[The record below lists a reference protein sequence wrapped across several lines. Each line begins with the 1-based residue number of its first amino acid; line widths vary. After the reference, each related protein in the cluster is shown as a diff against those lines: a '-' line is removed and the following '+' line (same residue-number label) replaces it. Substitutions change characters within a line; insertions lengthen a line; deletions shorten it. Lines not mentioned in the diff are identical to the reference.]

1 MRSLSLFLLVLCAF
15 SLALSDTPTKG
26 VRADILAWIEDAEKK
41 LVGLAE
47 AMPAEKYSWRP
58 AEGVRSISEAF
69 VHAATSNLFIPTM
82 VGVEPSVKMER
93 GMEKSVTEKAK
104 VLELLKKSFAHVKD
118 AIGRISDSDL
128 DKATKMFG
136 RESTYRNVLMLL
148 VAHNHEHLGQ
158 SIAYARSNGVTPPWS
173 MGGE

>member
-1 MRSLSLFLLVLCAF
+1 MRLMSVLLLLVLAIPV
-15 SLALSDTPTKG
+15 AADTPTKG

-47 AMPAEKYSWRP
+47 AMPAEKYGWRP
-58 AEGVRSISEAF
+58 GEGIRSVGEVF
-69 VHAATSNLFIPTM
+69 MHAATANLGIPKM
-82 VGVEPSVKMER
+82 IGIDPPMKMEQ

-104 VLELLKKSFAHVKD
+104 IVEMLKKSFAHVKE
-118 AIGRISDSDL
+118 AIGKVSDADL

-136 RESTYRNVLMLL
+136 QESTYRNVLMLL

-158 SIAYARSNGVTPPWS
+158 SIAYARTNGVAPPWS
-173 MGGE
+173 M

>member
-1 MRSLSLFLLVLCAF
+1 MSVLLLLVLAIPV
-15 SLALSDTPTKG
+15 AADTPTKG

-47 AMPAEKYSWRP
+47 AMPAEKYGWRP
-58 AEGVRSISEAF
+58 GEGIRSVGEVF
-69 VHAATSNLFIPTM
+69 MHAATANLGIPKM
-82 VGVEPSVKMER
+82 IGIDPPMKMEQ

-104 VLELLKKSFAHVKD
+104 IVEMLKKSFAHVKE
-118 AIGRISDSDL
+118 AIGKVSDADL

-136 RESTYRNVLMLL
+136 QESTYRNVLMLL

-158 SIAYARSNGVTPPWS
+158 SIAYARTNGVAPPWS
-173 MGGE
+173 M